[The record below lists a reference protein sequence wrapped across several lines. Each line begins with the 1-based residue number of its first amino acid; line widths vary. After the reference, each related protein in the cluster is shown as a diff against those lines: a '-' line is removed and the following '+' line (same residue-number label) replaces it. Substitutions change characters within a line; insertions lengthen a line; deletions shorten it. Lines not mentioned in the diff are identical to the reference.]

1 MGLQTL
7 ESVRRTTLRLRTTGD
22 SDRMES
28 GYQMVRD
35 HILTWEARRKAL
47 EAFAVE
53 RSDEAPTTLA
63 AIKKRGKAA
72 VRAEQLQKR
81 RKFHNAGWPKS
92 WSLRRIEDWRSHGRG
107 IAQAQEFARAG
118 WRAKDGEGPATGH
131 GDVQDPAPASSRAD
145 ECCALGNTLLGLIRG
160 DWPSPP
166 QTLEESA
173 CGAAL
178 DVLR

>member
-118 WRAKDGEGPATGH
+118 WRARMAKDRPPAMVMCRTRRPRHRARTSAARLATPCWGSSGAIGRHHHRPLRSLPAGP
-131 GDVQDPAPASSRAD
+131 PLM
-145 ECCALGNTLLGLIRG
+145 C
-160 DWPSPP
+160 
-166 QTLEESA
+166 
-173 CGAAL
+173 
-178 DVLR
+178 